1 MIRVVIADDHHLV
14 RQGVRKLLEQYTDI
28 QVIGEAADG
37 HEVVAMAEEL
47 EPNVVVMD
55 IAMPRM
61 DGSQATE
68 HILAL
73 KKPIEVVILSMHSDS
88 ILAQQLLRHGVKGYL
103 LKNSIADELPMAIRA
118 ASRGKV
124 YLSPAIS
131 DSVLNTLLTPGPD
144 KIPESSS
151 DLLTPRER
159 EVLQLIAEGH
169 TNNAIAEILT
179 ISVKTVEKHRAS
191 LMSKL
196 EVHDLASL
204 MRKAIRH
211 GLVFVSSAP
220 NQRPD

>member
-14 RQGVRKLLEQYTDI
+14 RQGVHKLLEQYGDI
-28 QVIGEAADG
+28 EVIGEAADG
-37 HEVVAMAEEL
+37 HEVVTMADEL

-73 KKPIEVVILSMHSDS
+73 DKPIEIVILSMYSDS
-88 ILAQQLLRHGVKGYL
+88 ILAQQLLRQGVKGYL

-118 ASRGKV
+118 ASQGKV

-131 DSVLNTLLTPGPD
+131 DSVLNALMTPGTEE
-144 KIPESSS
+144 IPERVS

-196 EVHDLASL
+196 DVHDLASL

-211 GLVFVSSAP
+211 GLVFVSST
-220 NQRPD
+220 PDNPPE